1 MIVEHLPKT
10 GCQTDLG
17 EAQHY
22 IVNYSDTYT
31 SLFLRVSCVYEF
43 MLTRTRAPK
52 CHFYISDFSDV
63 STKNFFLHSMKVSR
77 GVKKVI
83 TANLNLPTGSHGYI
97 IDKIKCQIIA
107 MDEGWDHIG
116 KGRCRYKHWD
126 HAR

>member
-17 EAQHY
+17 EAQQY

-31 SLFLRVSCVYEF
+31 SLFLRVSCAYEF

-77 GVKKVI
+77 GVKKVLFEFTVVKSNSFNCNYGHNTLVI
-83 TANLNLPTGSHGYI
+83 YMYHQCKWLTLMLNLRLSL
-97 IDKIKCQIIA
+97 IKT
-107 MDEGWDHIG
+107 
-116 KGRCRYKHWD
+116 
-126 HAR
+126 